1 MTTALFLLI
10 IAVKHKSMEQS
21 MRNIDAKLIE
31 DTVARLCIE
40 ANLRLPDDVV
50 SAIECAEIEEPWDGA
65 KRILSLLGDNVRIAE
80 EKMLPVCQDT
90 GMACVF
96 LELGQ
101 DVHIDGDLEEA
112 VNNGVRRGY
121 GEGYLRKSVVCDP
134 LRRINTG
141 DNTPALLS
149 VKLVPGESLRITVM
163 PKGFGSENMS
173 ALKMLKPA
181 DGVEGVKRFVLET
194 VEKAGANPC
203 PPIIVGVGIGGS
215 FDKAAYLAKHA
226 LLRPLDKPNRDEYYA
241 ALEKELLDKI
251 NALGIGP
258 QGFGGKTTALAVLIE
273 SMPTHVAGLPVA
285 VNISCH
291 ATRRKSASL

>member
-1 MTTALFLLI
+1 M
-10 IAVKHKSMEQS
+10 K
-21 MRNIDAKLIE
+21 NIDAKVIE

-40 ANLRLPDDVV
+40 ANLRLPPDVIN
-50 SAIECAEIEEPWDGA
+50 AIESAEKAEPWDGA
-65 KRILSLLGDNVRIAE
+65 KRILSLLGDNVRIAS
-80 EKMLPVCQDT
+80 EKTLPVCQDT

-96 LELGQ
+96 VELGQ
-101 DVHIDGDLEEA
+101 DVHIDGDFEEA

-134 LRRINTG
+134 LRRVNTG
-141 DNTPALLS
+141 DNTPALLT
-149 VKLVPGESLRITVM
+149 VKLTRGDKMCITVM

-181 DGVEGVKRFVLET
+181 DGVEGVKNFVLET

-226 LLRPLDKPNRDEYYA
+226 LLRPVNEPNPDEYYA
-241 ALEKELLDKI
+241 ALESELLDKI

-273 SMPTHVAGLPVA
+273 AMPTHVAGLPVA

-291 ATRRKSASL
+291 ATRRASASL

>member
-1 MTTALFLLI
+1 
-10 IAVKHKSMEQS
+10 MEND
-21 MRNIDAKLIE
+21 MKNIDAKVIE

-40 ANLRLPDDVV
+40 ANLRLPPDVIN
-50 SAIECAEIEEPWDGA
+50 AIESAEKAEPWDGA
-65 KRILSLLGDNVRIAE
+65 KRILSLLGDNVRIAS
-80 EKMLPVCQDT
+80 EKTLPVCQDT

-96 LELGQ
+96 VELGQ
-101 DVHIDGDLEEA
+101 DVHIDGDFEEA

-134 LRRINTG
+134 LRRVNTG
-141 DNTPALLS
+141 DNTPALLT
-149 VKLVPGESLRITVM
+149 VKLTRGDKMRITVM

-181 DGVEGVKRFVLET
+181 DGVDGVKNFVLET

-226 LLRPLDKPNRDEYYA
+226 LLRPVNEPNPDEYYA
-241 ALEKELLDKI
+241 ALERELLDKI

-273 SMPTHVAGLPVA
+273 AMPTHVAGLPVA

-291 ATRRKSASL
+291 ATRRASASL

>member
-1 MTTALFLLI
+1 
-10 IAVKHKSMEQS
+10 
-21 MRNIDAKLIE
+21 MRSIDSKVIE

-40 ANLRLPDDVV
+40 ANLRLPPDVIN
-50 SAIECAEIEEPWDGA
+50 AIESAEKAEPWDGA
-65 KRILSLLGDNVRIAE
+65 KRILSLLGDNVRIAS
-80 EKMLPVCQDT
+80 EKTLPVCQDT

-96 LELGQ
+96 VELGQ
-101 DVHIDGDLEEA
+101 DVHIDGDFEEA

-134 LRRINTG
+134 LRRVNTG
-141 DNTPALLS
+141 DNTPALLT
-149 VKLVPGESLRITVM
+149 VKLTRGDKMRITVM

-181 DGVEGVKRFVLET
+181 DGVEGVKNFVLET

-203 PPIIVGVGIGGS
+203 PPIIVGIGIGGS

-226 LLRPLDKPNRDEYYA
+226 LLRPVNEPNPDEYYA
-241 ALEKELLDKI
+241 ALESELLDKI

-273 SMPTHVAGLPVA
+273 AMPTHVAGLPVA

-291 ATRRKSASL
+291 ATRRASASL

>member
-1 MTTALFLLI
+1 
-10 IAVKHKSMEQS
+10 
-21 MRNIDAKLIE
+21 MRSIDSKVIE

-40 ANLRLPDDVV
+40 ANLRLPPDVIN
-50 SAIECAEIEEPWDGA
+50 AIERAEKAEPWDGA
-65 KRILSLLGDNVRIAE
+65 KRILSLLGDNVRIAS
-80 EKMLPVCQDT
+80 EKTLPVCQDT

-96 LELGQ
+96 VELGQ
-101 DVHIDGDLEEA
+101 DVHIEGDFEQA

-121 GEGYLRKSVVCDP
+121 GEGYLRKSVGCDP
-134 LRRINTG
+134 LCRVNTG
-141 DNTPALLS
+141 DNTPALVT
-149 VKLVPGESLRITVM
+149 VKLTRGDKMRITVM

-181 DGVEGVKRFVLET
+181 DGVDGVKNFVLET

-226 LLRPLDKPNRDEYYA
+226 LLRPVNEPNPDEYYA
-241 ALEKELLDKI
+241 ALERELLDKI

-273 SMPTHVAGLPVA
+273 AMPTHVAGLPVA

-291 ATRRKSASL
+291 ATRRASASL

>member
-1 MTTALFLLI
+1 M
-10 IAVKHKSMEQS
+10 K
-21 MRNIDAKLIE
+21 NIDAKVIE

-40 ANLRLPDDVV
+40 ANLRLPPDVIN
-50 SAIECAEIEEPWDGA
+50 AIESAEKAEPWDGA
-65 KRILSLLGDNVRIAE
+65 KRILSLLGDNVRIAS
-80 EKMLPVCQDT
+80 EKTLPVCQDT

-96 LELGQ
+96 VELGQ
-101 DVHIDGDLEEA
+101 DVHIDGDFEEA

-134 LRRINTG
+134 LRRVNTG
-141 DNTPALLS
+141 DNTPALLT
-149 VKLVPGESLRITVM
+149 VKLTRGDKMRITVM

-181 DGVEGVKRFVLET
+181 DGVEGVKNFVLET

-226 LLRPLDKPNRDEYYA
+226 LLRPVNEPNPDEYYA
-241 ALEKELLDKI
+241 ALESELLDKI

-273 SMPTHVAGLPVA
+273 AMPTHVAGLPVA

-291 ATRRKSASL
+291 ATRRASASL